1 MDRESVARAR
11 RRQQALENL
20 EFERERQAALA
31 EQLGDI
37 LIEARGWRSD
47 RELLSRLEP
56 AEARVLRDAG
66 FEAMPL
72 DKEQLAELD
81 EEIVRLEG
89 EVAECR
95 LRQRAYERYLDV
107 LGE

>member
-1 MDRESVARAR
+1 
-11 RRQQALENL
+11 
-20 EFERERQAALA
+20 
-31 EQLGDI
+31 
-37 LIEARGWRSD
+37 
-47 RELLSRLEP
+47 
-56 AEARVLRDAG
+56 
-66 FEAMPL
+66 MPL